1 MLNEVFLMGITVIG
15 LGPGD
20 SQMITRQVWEILSE
34 SDIVYLRTEHHPAVA
49 DLPKQTK
56 YVSFDRFYESS
67 DDFSTVYQQIV
78 DELLHLARM
87 AAQNGTNIVYA
98 VPGHPMVGESTVS
111 ALLSAA
117 KEYELKVKIVPGL
130 SFLEPVLTAVGLDA
144 LDGLQLFDA
153 IEVAQ
158 YNHPPLISEM
168 PLLLGQVFN
177 GLLASELK
185 LALMNLYPDEHEVM
199 LVHNAGMASQK
210 IENLPLYSIDRS
222 NNLNHLT
229 CLFVPALPFTSTLQ
243 SFAETVAILRSPD
256 GCPWDRDQTHQS
268 LRKGFL
274 EEVSEVLTA
283 LDEGDPEALCE
294 ELGDVLYHLVM
305 QAQIASE
312 IGEFTL
318 ADVIASIDNKLKH
331 RHPHVWGDLEITD
344 SQEVIRNWEL
354 IKDREKVSDANKSS
368 LLDNVPTSLPALARA
383 QKVQERVKRVGF
395 DWPSLSG
402 VQGKVQEEFSEL
414 KAADSYQERQYEL
427 GDLLFAV
434 VNWARWLD
442 IDAESTL
449 REAIIRFSRR
459 FRYIEQLASE
469 RGLELTEL
477 DLNSLEDMWNE
488 AKRIPKP
495 G

>member
-1 MLNEVFLMGITVIG
+1 MLNEGFLMGITVIG

-34 SDIVYLRTEHHPAVA
+34 SDVVYLRTERHPSVA
-49 DLPKQTK
+49 DLPTQTK

-67 DDFSTVYQQIV
+67 ADFSIVYEQIV
-78 DELLHLARM
+78 EELLRLART
-87 AAQNGTNIVYA
+87 AAQNGTDIVYA

-117 KEYELKVKIVPGL
+117 SEKELRVKIVPGL
-130 SFLEPVLTAVGLDA
+130 SFVEPVLTSLGLDA

-158 YNHPPLISEM
+158 YNHPPLISET

-199 LVHNAGMASQK
+199 LVHNAGMESQL
-210 IENLPLYSIDRS
+210 IEKLPLYSIDRS
-222 NNLNHLT
+222 SNLTHLT
-229 CLFVPALPFTSTLQ
+229 CLFVPALSSTSTLQ

-256 GCPWDRDQTHQS
+256 GCPWDREQTHQS

-274 EEVSEVLTA
+274 EEASEVLTA
-283 LDEGDPEALCE
+283 LDEGDPEDLCE

-312 IGEFTL
+312 LGEFKL

-344 SQEVIRNWEL
+344 SQEVIRNWEM
-354 IKDREKVSDANKSS
+354 IKDREKVADSNNSS

-395 DWPSLSG
+395 DWPYLSG
-402 VQGKVQEEFSEL
+402 VKEKVQEEISEL
-414 KAADSYQERQYEL
+414 NSAESHQERQYEL

-442 IDAESTL
+442 IDAESAL

-459 FRYIEQLASE
+459 FRYVEQLAGE
-469 RGLELTEL
+469 RGLELIDL
-477 DLNSLEDMWNE
+477 DLNSLEVLWDE
-488 AKRIPKP
+488 AKRIH
-495 G
+495 